1 MKCKY
6 DNEFIQRYNN
16 NDLGI
21 DEISEFEEH
30 LVKCSDCREAVEK
43 DRVLLEYMEEGKE
56 VIKSLENE
64 YNADYS
70 KKQSIMNNIDIEK
83 YKRKSI
89 LLRIRELIQP
99 KVAVP
104 AIALLAVITVLMIN
118 PTFVSNLERFITGPN
133 ITNKPTGPIT
143 FLNTPTEE
151 PEPVIQY
158 ETIYG
163 EYVGMI
169 DSNSIEIDVN
179 DSNKEQK
186 PMALRLSKD
195 LAGVEVFENY
205 IEEKDIETGDYVKI
219 EYSENE
225 HGQFVMTK
233 MEKAFDKERAQI
245 YQEDLIINIKGEDVT
260 VGMWDDEIDLEN
272 LLGSPL
278 SEKTETVGPGGDT
291 FAGSFVKELEFQGIT
306 IKLMSPKD
314 NGERFFITDIII
326 NSAGYY
332 THRGIKIGD
341 SAQKVLTQYP
351 QKTVP
356 EGRTNY
362 YSFQYT
368 YNEYQHIIF
377 EIADEKVETVII
389 KKELP

>member
-133 ITNKPTGPIT
+133 ITNKPTGTIVIY
-143 FLNTPTEE
+143 NTPTEE
-151 PEPVIQY
+151 PDPVIEY

-163 EYVGMI
+163 EYIGMI
-169 DSNSIEIDVN
+169 DSNSIEIVVN

-195 LAGVEVFENY
+195 LAGADVFEKYVN
-205 IEEKDIETGDYVKI
+205 EKDIESGDYVKV

-225 HGQFVMTK
+225 HGQYVMAK
-233 MEKAFDKERAQI
+233 MEREVDKEAPRI
-245 YQEDLIINIKGEDVT
+245 FKKDLIINIEGKDVT
-260 VGMWDDEIDLEN
+260 IGMWDDEVDFEN

-278 SEKTETVGPGGDT
+278 SEKIEIIGPGFDAFTGAFIKD
-291 FAGSFVKELEFQGIT
+291 LEFEGITFRLVSPQDDGERFSIAIIT
-306 IKLMSPKD
+306 IKDP
-314 NGERFFITDIII
+314 
-326 NSAGYY
+326 AYV
-332 THRGIKIGD
+332 THRGIKTGD
-341 SAQKVLTQYP
+341 SVQKVLSLYP
-351 QKTVP
+351 NNTVP
-356 EGRTNY
+356 EEKANY
-362 YSFQYT
+362 SLIYT
-368 YNEYQHIIF
+368 YGYGTEIIF
-377 EIADEKVETVII
+377 EIVDEKVDTIRIEAFY
-389 KKELP
+389 P